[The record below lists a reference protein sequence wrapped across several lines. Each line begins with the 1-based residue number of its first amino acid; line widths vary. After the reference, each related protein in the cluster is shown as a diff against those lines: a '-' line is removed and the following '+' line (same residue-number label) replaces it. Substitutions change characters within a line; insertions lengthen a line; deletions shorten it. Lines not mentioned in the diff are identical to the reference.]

1 VNAFVADVVVAARAQ
16 PPRVWLRAGAGI
28 VVAALVVPAVATVT
42 WMHPQVTGRFHVA
55 LIQGNDKNRD
65 LTRAELDDRYLPRSH
80 FALADRL
87 RGRYDLVVFPESSM
101 DEDPR
106 LDAYLEGNLLAV
118 ARRLD
123 TAVLA
128 NAVADAPD
136 GRALNLDVLYAAD
149 GRLVGTYAKRHLVPY
164 GEEVPFRKQLQGF
177 ISALDQI
184 PRDFAPGNRPGLFD
198 VDGHRIAT
206 IICFESAFGYQ
217 VRPLVA
223 KGAQLIV
230 VSTNNRSYRRSANS
244 AQHLSLSQMRAA
256 ETGRPVLQAAIS
268 GHSAVI
274 DAHGNVSDTTRL
286 FTRTVVDTEVALT
299 TGKTLYVRFG
309 EWVVWASLAGVAVA
323 AAIGFARRRRGF
335 LDSPAETGT
344 GVPEAGGTTAA
355 AERTSTP
362 V

>member
-1 VNAFVADVVVAARAQ
+1 MQ
-16 PPRVWLRAGAGI
+16 PA
-28 VVAALVVPAVATVT
+28 
-42 WMHPQVTGRFHVA
+42 VTGRFHVA
-55 LIQGNDKNRD
+55 LVQGNDKNRD
-65 LTRAELDDRYLPRSH
+65 LTSAELADRYLPRSH

-87 RGRYDLVVFPESSM
+87 HGRYDLVVFPESSM

-106 LDAYLEGNLLAV
+106 IDAYLKGNLLAV
-118 ARRLD
+118 GRRLD
-123 TAVLA
+123 SAVLA

-136 GRALNLDVLYAAD
+136 GRALNLNVLYAAD
-149 GRLVGTYAKRHLVPY
+149 GRLLGTYAKRHLVPY
-164 GEEVPFRKQLQGF
+164 GEEVPFRRQLQGF
-177 ISALDQI
+177 IGALDQI
-184 PRDFAPGNRPGLFD
+184 PRDFAPGTHPGLFD

-223 KGAQLIV
+223 EGAQLIV

-244 AQHLSLSQMRAA
+244 EQHLSLSQMRAA

-274 DAHGNVSDTTRL
+274 DAHGDVRDTTPL
-286 FTRTVVDTEVALT
+286 FTRTVVDATVALT

-309 EWVVWASLAGVAVA
+309 EWMVWLSLAGVAVA

-335 LDSPAETGT
+335 VDSSAVTETGVLADDDAT
-344 GVPEAGGTTAA
+344 RAVP
-355 AERTSTP
+355 ERTSTT